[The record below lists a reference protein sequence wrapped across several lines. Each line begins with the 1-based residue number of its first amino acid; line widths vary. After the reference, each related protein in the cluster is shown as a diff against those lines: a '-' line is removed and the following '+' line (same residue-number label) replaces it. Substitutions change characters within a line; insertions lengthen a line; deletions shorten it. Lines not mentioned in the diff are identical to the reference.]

1 MLTNPFPYPPPHQ
14 TMKSHPLKSDQRYTI
29 AREFCGHSKPRFVL
43 RWCDEWIGSFATR
56 GAAVVRA
63 VGHKST
69 RNESLT
75 LRPIAP

>member
-1 MLTNPFPYPPPHQ
+1 
-14 TMKSHPLKSDQRYTI
+14 MKSHPLKSDQRYTI
-29 AREFCGHSKPRFVL
+29 AREFCGHPKPRFVL

-56 GAAVVRA
+56 RAAVVRA